1 MGGIV
6 RLERRQPTA
15 DHAGILSSSLSA
27 VVERPDRHLGLRAR
41 LRAFV
46 ARPGFRHSL
55 LRAGFSLAR
64 QRLHE
69 ARTDLF
75 QRFGRGSRVRSF
87 RMGSVPLD
95 RARSVAVFVHFAP
108 VPAVSPMVL
117 EQVRGYRNQG
127 FAVVFVSMAPAIPA
141 ATAAELEGCCAAIV
155 ERRNHGLDF
164 GAWHDLLPAV
174 LAQAPEATELL
185 LANDSLC
192 GPFRS
197 LDPALSAMRAAPAG
211 LYGLTENLAPAP
223 HLQSYFLLATGRA
236 AIADLAS
243 FLAAHRVTANK
254 RRTIRE
260 GEVRLS
266 GWMRERGHP
275 VAAWCGYEAVE
286 AAALRRPAAR
296 RRVRT
301 LYPHLFAGIGPDDV
315 AGMRQALRRRPLNST
330 HLFWRELVEEMGF
343 PFVKTDL
350 LLRNPLGIAD
360 DLDWRPLLKGDREA
374 VAIIEEH
381 LALLGGHRHGTAP
394 RPVGTVPSERA
405 MAA

>member
-1 MGGIV
+1 M
-6 RLERRQPTA
+6 RLEARQLGA
-15 DHAGILSSSLSA
+15 DQAVGRSSGLSA

-46 ARPGFRHSL
+46 ARPSFRQSL

-64 QRLHE
+64 QRVQA
-69 ARTDLF
+69 ARIDLS
-75 QRFGRGSRVRSF
+75 QRFDKGPRIRSC
-87 RMGSVPLD
+87 RMGAVPLD
-95 RARSVAVFVHFAP
+95 RARSVAIFIHYAP
-108 VPAVSPMVL
+108 VAAVSRMVMD
-117 EQVRGYRNQG
+117 QVQGYRDRG
-127 FAVVFVSMAPAIPA
+127 FAVVFVSMAPSIPSA
-141 ATAAELEGCCAAIV
+141 AVSELEGRCAAIV
-155 ERRNHGLDF
+155 ERRNYGLDF

-185 LANDSLC
+185 LVNDSLC

-197 LDPALSAMRAAPAG
+197 LEPAFAAMRAAPEG

-236 AIADLAS
+236 TIADLAT
-243 FLAAHRVTANK
+243 FFAAHRVTANK

-266 GWMRERGHP
+266 GWMRGRGHP

-286 AAALRRPAAR
+286 AAALRQPAAR

-301 LYPHLFAGIGPDDV
+301 LYPHLFAGIAPDDA
-315 AGMRQALRRRPLNST
+315 AGMRAALRRRPLNST

-360 DLDWRPLLKGDREA
+360 DLDWRPLLEGDREA
-374 VAIIEEH
+374 VAVIEEH
-381 LALLGGHRHGTAP
+381 LALLGGHRRASAARTAGTAP
-394 RPVGTVPSERA
+394 AGRA